1 MAENEEKTLEQT
13 KDENKALWGQ
23 LTKRNEQYMISLDRT
38 LTNASYD
45 EDNKHIL
52 YNQMMTKLV
61 LNQKTGVTARRLYG
75 TVTECAENILQEHE
89 EAILS
94 ERSPSWMIALDGGLL
109 LGSIFSLIS
118 GVTMFTSGSGQPGM
132 GLISL
137 ILNFIAGGLAMLV
150 ISKYQPD
157 QTAPKGKKGFGKY
170 IIATTAAMLFWMLAM
185 TVIMVVVPESI
196 NISMP
201 PAVYLAIGIAGLAAK
216 FYFKKKLHITGGL
229 F

>member
-1 MAENEEKTLEQT
+1 MAENVEKTLEET

-38 LTNASYD
+38 LTNAGYD
-45 EDNKHIL
+45 EDNKHTL

-61 LNQKTGVTARRLYG
+61 SSQKTGITARRLYG

-94 ERSPSWMIALDGGLL
+94 ERSPNWMIALDGGLL

-118 GVTMFTSGSGQPGM
+118 GVTLFTSGSSQPGM
-132 GLISL
+132 GIISL

-170 IIATTAAMLFWMLAM
+170 IAATTGAMLLWMVAM
-185 TVIMVVVPESI
+185 TVTMVIVPESI
-196 NISMP
+196 NVSMP
-201 PAVYLAIGIAGLAAK
+201 PAVYLAIGALGLALK